1 MEFLL
6 HVVWTDLG
14 WLAGDTAVNVACW
27 CETDHATHDVDAIR
41 LVVGEVPSLPEAFRV
56 GSERLTGW
64 LADAHDADHW
74 RAKVGLPP
82 RCTY

>member
-6 HVVWTDLG
+6 HVVGTDLG
-14 WLAGDTAVNVACW
+14 QLAVDTAVYVACW

-74 RAKVGLPP
+74 RAKV
-82 RCTY
+82 